1 MAETL
6 PELARVPADA
16 VDLVTTLRGH
26 AAWIKTLPVHSAKET
41 VDGARSIAKTFE
53 DRGRADAD
61 ITAGIRAIEA
71 KCAP

>member
-16 VDLVTTLRGH
+16 VELVGTMRGH
-26 AAWIKTLPVHSAKET
+26 AEWIKTLPVHSAKET
-41 VDGARSIAKTFE
+41 VDGARSIAKAFE

-61 ITAGIRAIEA
+61 ITAGIRALES